1 MNALFLKLA
10 RQRVTAVGWTILII
24 VLMCLPGE
32 ALPGEGLFS
41 IPHLDKAVHL
51 ILFAGLFLFWSLSSW
66 YAVSNPEKKG
76 KIFPSVLGWTI
87 FFGIA
92 MEFVQLFFIPNRS
105 FDIWDILFDS
115 LGAGSGFWLLR
126 AKGHSWKW
134 LKDR

>member
-10 RQRVTAVGWTILII
+10 RHRVTAVCWTVLII

-32 ALPGEGLFS
+32 TIPGNGLFS

-51 ILFAGLFLFWSLSSW
+51 VLFAGLFLLWSISSW
-66 YAVSNPEKKG
+66 YAVSGQEKKA
-76 KIFPSVLGWTI
+76 KIFTAVLGWTI

-105 FDIWDILFDS
+105 FDGWDIFFDS
-115 LGAGSGFWLLR
+115 LGAGAGYSLLHKMGAKWNWLTD
-126 AKGHSWKW
+126 K
-134 LKDR
+134 

>member
-10 RQRVTAVGWTILII
+10 RQRVTAVSWTLLII

-32 ALPGEGLFS
+32 TLPGKGLFS

-51 ILFAGLFLFWSLSSW
+51 VLFAGLFLLWSLSTW
-66 YAVSNPEKKG
+66 YAVANPEKKL
-76 KIFPSVLGWTI
+76 KIFPAVLGWTI

-105 FDIWDILFDS
+105 FDIWDIIFDS
-115 LGAGSGFWLLR
+115 LGAGSGFLLLR
-126 AKGHSWKW
+126 AKGYSWNW
-134 LKDR
+134 LKNK